1 MDSNELIMKYDMLI
15 KKIAS
20 KFYGVPLDDL
30 YQVGYMGLMKAHLN
44 YIPNDKTTFITYA
57 YKYIFGEMYYLV
69 LKDHNFNISKE
80 YWNLRKIINRTKD
93 EMIQRLNRNVSEEE
107 IIKVLGISY
116 DDYLMA
122 TMSDNNLSLDY
133 DNEDTGE
140 LYNYLKA
147 EEISKDNLLML
158 KEGLD
163 KLDQQSKEM
172 IIKRYFYDYSQEEI
186 AKMYGMSQTSVSR
199 QEKKLIHK
207 LRSYVT

>member
-44 YIPNDKTTFITYA
+44 YIPNDKTTFTTYA

-93 EMIQRLNRNVSEEE
+93 EMIQRLNRHVSEEE

-140 LYNYLKA
+140 LYNYLKD
-147 EEISKDNLLML
+147 EEISKDDLLML

-172 IIKRYFYDYSQEEI
+172 IIKRYFYDY
-186 AKMYGMSQTSVSR
+186 
-199 QEKKLIHK
+199 
-207 LRSYVT
+207 